1 MTYRRTTVFDPSTT
15 GQERTLNKEA
25 LGANIKR
32 IIEFLSLHNYNQ
44 EISTVILR
52 NLKDYDFESIV
63 KFLLRLID
71 PNIRI
76 ENGVKEDFP
85 RIMQMLGY
93 GYEVRFHCR
102 YPTQFEKSTMN
113 SINSPFNL
121 PTFIAAIK
129 WLTQVIDVDSGVM
142 MS

>member
-1 MTYRRTTVFDPSTT
+1 MMCRRTTVFDPSTT
-15 GQERTLNKEA
+15 GLERNLNKEA

-63 KFLLRLID
+63 RFLFRLID
-71 PNIRI
+71 PNIHFESNI
-76 ENGVKEDFP
+76 KEDFP
-85 RIMQMLGY
+85 RIMHMLG
-93 GYEVRFHCR
+93 
-102 YPTQFEKSTMN
+102 YPTQFKKSAMN

-129 WLTQVIDVDSGVM
+129 WLTQVVDVRISGGV
-142 MS
+142 

>member
-1 MTYRRTTVFDPSTT
+1 M
-15 GQERTLNKEA
+15 
-25 LGANIKR
+25 
-32 IIEFLSLHNYNQ
+32 
-44 EISTVILR
+44 R

-93 GYEVRFHCR
+93 EHEMIFPCR
-102 YPTQFEKSTMN
+102 YPTQFKKSTMN

-129 WLTQVIDVDSGVM
+129 WLTQVIDVS
-142 MS
+142 

>member
-1 MTYRRTTVFDPSTT
+1 MCRRTTVFDPSTT
-15 GQERTLNKEA
+15 GLERNLNKEA
-25 LGANIKR
+25 RGANIKR

-63 KFLLRLID
+63 RFLFRLID
-71 PNIRI
+71 PNIHFESNI
-76 ENGVKEDFP
+76 KEDFP
-85 RIMQMLGY
+85 RIMHMLG
-93 GYEVRFHCR
+93 
-102 YPTQFEKSTMN
+102 YPTQFKKSAMN

-129 WLTQVIDVDSGVM
+129 WLTQVVDVRISGGV
-142 MS
+142 